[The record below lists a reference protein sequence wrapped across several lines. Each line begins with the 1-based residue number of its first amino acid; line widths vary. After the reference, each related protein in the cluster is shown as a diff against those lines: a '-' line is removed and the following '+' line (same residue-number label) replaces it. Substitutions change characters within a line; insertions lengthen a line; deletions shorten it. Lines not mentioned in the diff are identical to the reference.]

1 MALRITKKDIA
12 TIKDLNTRAKR
23 KASRLS
29 RTYGL
34 RGIFTIRNITSF
46 TTRKELNEYKKSIN
60 KFLLRT
66 THHYRRGGTY
76 ISYRKSDYGNVY
88 YYPIPMSDVK
98 EINKLIKKRNEFVE
112 RQRKRFERVTY
123 DVKGKKQDITL
134 NDRFRT
140 IVNPNF
146 KKLGA
151 TKGSYFPI
159 KFQPQNISSRNAL
172 TRFKYSLKNFQT
184 PESLSK
190 KQHQAKLNYIEAL
203 ANTFGGSAM
212 PIINIIEQM
221 TDQEFIEFFES
232 EDYGEFGYIYDPEL
246 ASEVIHYLTKHLLN
260 YLEETKTNVTQ
271 HSIDVAEFASEMD
284 SSILLSQYNIGSL
297 GGQRILFGGKENKNG
312 KRSTTW
318 YIDLNPEEYEE
329 YLRGKSVT
337 DFENFETRKK
347 QLNLYR
353 YK

>member
-12 TIKDLNTRAKR
+12 TIKELNTRAKR

-34 RGIFTIRNITSF
+34 RGVFTIRNLASF
-46 TTRKELNEYKKSIN
+46 TTRKELNAYKKSIN
-60 KFLLRT
+60 NFLLRT
-66 THHYRRGGTY
+66 THHYRKGGTY
-76 ISYRKSDYGNVY
+76 ISYRKGDYGNVY
-88 YYPIPMSDVK
+88 HYPIPMSDVK
-98 EINKLIKKRNEFVE
+98 EINDLIRRRNRYVE
-112 RQRKRFERVTY
+112 NQRKRFERVTY

-159 KFQPQNISSRNAL
+159 KFQPQNISSRQAL
-172 TRFKYSLKNFQT
+172 VRFKYALKNFQT
-184 PESLSK
+184 PESITK

-203 ANTFGGSAM
+203 ANTFGGGAM
-212 PIINIIEQM
+212 PIINILEQM
-221 TDQEFIEFFES
+221 TDREFIEFFES
-232 EDYGEFGYIYDPEL
+232 EDFAEFGYIYDPEL
-246 ASEVIHYLTKHLLN
+246 ASEVIQYLTKHLVN
-260 YLEETKTNVTQ
+260 YLSETKTHVSENA
-271 HSIDVAEFASEMD
+271 IDVAEFASEMD
-284 SSILLSQYNIGSL
+284 SSILLAQHNVGSL
-297 GGQRILFGGKENKNG
+297 GGQRVMFGGRDG
-312 KRSTTW
+312 KRKTTW

-337 DFENFETRKK
+337 DFENFETRRK

-353 YK
+353 YR

>member
-12 TIKDLNTRAKR
+12 TIKELNTRAKR

-34 RGIFTIRNITSF
+34 RGVFTIRNLSSF
-46 TTRKELNEYKKSIN
+46 TTRKELNAYKKSIN
-60 KFLLRT
+60 NFLLRT
-66 THHYRRGGTY
+66 THHYRKGGTY

-88 YYPIPMSDVK
+88 HYPIPMSDVK
-98 EINKLIKKRNEFVE
+98 EITKLIKKRNEFVNK
-112 RQRKRFERVTY
+112 QRKRFESVTY

-140 IVNPNF
+140 VVNPNF

-159 KFQPQNISSRNAL
+159 KFQPQNISSRGAL
-172 TRFKYSLKNFQT
+172 NRFKFALKNFQT
-184 PESLSK
+184 PESISR

-203 ANTFGGSAM
+203 SNTFGSSAM
-212 PIINIIEQM
+212 PIINIIDQM

-232 EDYGEFGYIYDPEL
+232 EDFAEFGYIYDPEL
-246 ASEVIHYLTKHLLN
+246 ATEVIQYLTKHLLN
-260 YLEETKTNVTQ
+260 YLSETKTSVSE

-284 SSILLSQYNIGSL
+284 SSILLAQHNIGSL
-297 GGQRILFGGKENKNG
+297 GGQRIMFSSREG
-312 KRSTTW
+312 KRKTTW

-337 DFENFETRKK
+337 DFENFEERRK

>member
-1 MALRITKKDIA
+1 MALRITKNDIA
-12 TIKDLNTRAKR
+12 TIKELNTRAKR

-34 RGIFTIRNITSF
+34 RGIVTIRNISSF
-46 TTRKELNEYKKSIN
+46 TSRKELNEYKKSIN
-60 KFLLRT
+60 NFLLRT
-66 THHYRRGGTY
+66 THHYRKGGTY

-88 YYPIPMSDVK
+88 HYPIPMADVK
-98 EINKLIKKRNEFVE
+98 EINELIRKRNQYVE
-112 RQRKRFERVTY
+112 RQRKRFERITY
-123 DVKGKKQDITL
+123 DVKGRKQDITL
-134 NDRFRT
+134 NDRFRST
-140 IVNPNF
+140 VNPNF

-159 KFQPQNISSRNAL
+159 KFQPQNISSRGAL
-172 TRFKYSLKNFQT
+172 IRFKYALKNFQT
-184 PESLSK
+184 PENLLK

-232 EDYGEFGYIYDPEL
+232 EDFAEFGYIYDPEL
-246 ASEVIHYLTKHLLN
+246 AGEVIQYLTKHLLN
-260 YLEETKTNVTQ
+260 YLKETKTNVNQ
-271 HSIDVAEFASEMD
+271 HSIDVAEFTSEMD
-284 SSILLSQYNIGSL
+284 SSILLSQHNIGSL
-297 GGQRILFGGKENKNG
+297 GGQRILFNVQNG
-312 KRSTTW
+312 KRATTW

-337 DFENFETRKK
+337 DFNNFETRRK

>member
-12 TIKDLNTRAKR
+12 TIKELNTRARR
-23 KASRLS
+23 KTNRLS

-34 RGIFTIRNITSF
+34 RGVFTIRNLASF

-66 THHYRRGGTY
+66 THHYRKGGTY

-88 YYPIPMSDVK
+88 HYPIPMSDVK
-98 EINKLIKKRNEFVE
+98 EINQLIKKRNQYVDA
-112 RQRKRFERVTY
+112 QRKRFERVTY

-134 NDRFRT
+134 NDRFRS

-159 KFQPQNISSRNAL
+159 KFQPQNISSRPAL
-172 TRFKYSLKNFQT
+172 QRFKFALKNFQS
-184 PESLSK
+184 PENLLK

-203 ANTFGGSAM
+203 ANTFGGASM
-212 PIINIIEQM
+212 PIINILEEM

-232 EDYGEFGYIYDPEL
+232 EDFAEFGYIYDPEL
-246 ASEVIHYLTKHLLN
+246 AGEVIQYLTRHLLN
-260 YLEETKTNVTQ
+260 YLNETKTNVDG
-271 HSIDVAEFASEMD
+271 HLLDVAEFASEMD
-284 SSILLSQYNIGSL
+284 SSILLSQHNIGSL
-297 GGQRILFGGKENKNG
+297 GGQRIMLGGRDG
-312 KRSTTW
+312 KRKTTW
-318 YIDLNPEEYEE
+318 YIDLNPDEYEE

-337 DFENFETRKK
+337 DFENFETRRK